1 MPLNYRNLTLLLLL
15 LLSAMA
21 TGQTRRED
29 KAQPP
34 SEKKLQIEVKEVPLL
49 AISITG
55 DDIPLPAITTALAQK
70 LRVAVT
76 VSPQLK
82 EQRVTLD
89 TIGYSLEQTLRLL
102 APQPVVDYI
111 VSGDAAVSPKYLAI
125 HLQNF
130 NEVPPEPKRSADAG
144 LSGAEGSFDLNEE
157 RENPREKSERETRDA
172 SLHVHQAGGLLSVR
186 ARHQPLLVVLTELA
200 EKLKV
205 ICEIQGSADE
215 MLEVD
220 FSDYSLSSAVRALS
234 PRLQFYLRTNL
245 QTNETTLWRIVLT
258 SKTEP

>member
-1 MPLNYRNLTLLLLL
+1 MPLNYRNLTFLLLL

-29 KAQPP
+29 KSQPP
-34 SEKKLQIEVKEVPLL
+34 SEKKLQLEVEEVPLL
-49 AISITG
+49 AISISG
-55 DDIPLPAITTALAQK
+55 DDLTLPAITTALAQK

-102 APQPVVDYI
+102 APQPVVDYV
-111 VSGDAAVSPKYLAI
+111 VSGDAAVPPKYLAI
-125 HLQNF
+125 YLQNF

-144 LSGAEGSFDLNEE
+144 LSGAEGSFDLDEE
-157 RENPREKSERETRDA
+157 RENPREKSETETRDA
-172 SLHVHQAGGLLSVR
+172 ALRVRQAGGLLSVR
-186 ARHQPLLVVLTELA
+186 ARQQPLPVVLMELA

-205 ICEIQGSADE
+205 ICEIQGRADE
-215 MLEVD
+215 TVDVD

-245 QTNETTLWRIVLT
+245 QTNETTLWRIVLA